1 MVGIFFYDDSFIGV
15 LLSHRRAIIE
25 LIFAGTLWGFGF
37 VATVWALK
45 IMSPSEVLVI
55 RFLFAF
61 LIGEIIHYFIY
72 KNKKIKSVKEPGFW
86 GAGFFLAGNLL
97 FQTIG
102 LQFTTATNSAFLTCL
117 YVVLVPILSA
127 LLFKQ
132 KIAERIY
139 FHVFI
144 ALIGSFLLMNTFHV
158 DLNKGDL
165 WTIACAFWAAGHI
178 LYIGHVTKK
187 VNDSFRFN
195 NRQSLAAFL
204 FLTPLLLLNPKI
216 IHNNWSSIDQN
227 TIVYALIGL
236 FIVSCGSSLL
246 AFFIQV
252 RTQKYLSPS
261 TASMLFLLESPIA
274 LFFGFLFLQE
284 KLAGIQIVGCCLII
298 LAAILQ
304 IRWETKRPIKAR

>member
-1 MVGIFFYDDSFIGV
+1 M
-15 LLSHRRAIIE
+15 SHQRAILE
-25 LIFAGTLWGFGF
+25 LIFAGLLWGMGF

-55 RFLFAF
+55 RFLFAY

-72 KNKKIKSVKEPGFW
+72 RKTQSKLVKEPGFW

-117 YVVLVPILSA
+117 YVVLVPLLSA
-127 LLFKQ
+127 VLFKQ
-132 KIAERIY
+132 KIGTRIY
-139 FHVFI
+139 FHVLI
-144 ALIGSFLLMNTFHV
+144 ALFGSFLLMNTFHV
-158 DLNKGDL
+158 QLNQGDL

-178 LYIGHVTKK
+178 LYIGHVRKN
-187 VNDSFRFN
+187 VSDSFRFN

-204 FLTPLLLLNPKI
+204 FLTPLLAFNPKI
-216 IHNNWSSIDQN
+216 IHNNWSLIDQK
-227 TIVYALIGL
+227 TILYAIFGI

-284 KLAGIQIVGCCLII
+284 RLGGIQIIGCCLII
-298 LAAILQ
+298 FAAILQ
-304 IRWETKRPIKAR
+304 IRWETKRPIKTR

>member
-1 MVGIFFYDDSFIGV
+1 M
-15 LLSHRRAIIE
+15 SHQRAIIE
-25 LIFAGTLWGFGF
+25 LIFAGILWGLGF
-37 VATVWALK
+37 IATVWALK
-45 IMSPSEVLVI
+45 IMSPSEVLVV

-72 KNKKIKSVKEPGFW
+72 KNKTVSSAKEPGFW

-117 YVVLVPILSA
+117 YVVLVPLLSA
-127 LLFKQ
+127 LLFQQ
-132 KIAERIY
+132 KIPARVY
-139 FHVFI
+139 SHVLI

-158 DLNKGDL
+158 QLNKGDL

-178 LYIGHVTKK
+178 LYIAQVTKN
-187 VNDSFRFN
+187 VTDSFRFN

-204 FLTPLLLLNPKI
+204 FLTPLLALNPKI
-216 IHNNWSSIDQN
+216 IHNNWNLIDQK
-227 TIVYALIGL
+227 TILFAVIGL
-236 FIVSCGSSLL
+236 LIVSCGSSLL

-252 RTQKYLSPS
+252 RTQKYLSAS

-274 LFFGFLFLQE
+274 LFFGYLFLQE
-284 KLAGIQIVGCCLII
+284 RLGGIQILGCCLII

-304 IRWETKRPIKAR
+304 IRWETKRPIKTS